1 MWFEADLL
9 HVEAD
14 LLGHFPQYLL
24 RQIVVA
30 HAVIEA
36 DKLYNVACSHVA
48 LHVAQKA
55 VIAVEILHASE
66 VCAANSHDDDAR
78 GCTRSS
84 DDSSDCL
91 LHVSNLSI
99 SD

>member
-1 MWFEADLL
+1 MKKSILSLL
-9 HVEAD
+9 VLA
-14 LLGHFPQYLL
+14 
-24 RQIVVA
+24 A
-30 HAVIEA
+30 AAVSQQRPDIIGTIMG
-36 DKLYNVACSHVA
+36 S
-48 LHVAQKA
+48 QKA

>member
-1 MWFEADLL
+1 MLGLGKAQGTASPIEAKVNLL
-9 HVEAD
+9 LAGN
-14 LLGHFPQYLL
+14 LFAALGMD
-24 RQIVVA
+24 A
-30 HAVIEA
+30 HAGNAGDAIVQQPLLVVE
-36 DKLYNVACSHVA
+36 
-48 LHVAQKA
+48 A

-84 DDSSDCL
+84 DDSSDCI